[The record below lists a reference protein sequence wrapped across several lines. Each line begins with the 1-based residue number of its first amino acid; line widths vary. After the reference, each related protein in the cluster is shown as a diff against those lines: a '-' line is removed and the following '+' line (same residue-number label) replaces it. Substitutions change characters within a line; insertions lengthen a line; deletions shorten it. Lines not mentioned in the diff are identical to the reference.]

1 LEGGSRTKDEIL
13 IERKTLSI
21 KVDLGKKKHI
31 SSPETRTQI
40 VIDIDPEV
48 AKIISGTAIENGL
61 TMEDMAA
68 VYLTFAT
75 GAFVLPKDQ
84 FELVSTIVGISIAEH
99 GLPVR

>member
-31 SSPETRTQI
+31 S
-40 VIDIDPEV
+40 
-48 AKIISGTAIENGL
+48 SGTAIENGL